1 MAAGPARSLGDWL
14 EFTVGV
20 GFPVYSTFKA
30 IEQHE
35 QQEQEQWLMYWGVYG
50 CFHVVEVFSD
60 KLLFWFPHYHL
71 AKLAFLI
78 WLQLPISNGAR
89 HCFMRFMRPFCLRH
103 QNRLDSI
110 VDGTRNEINKFVVAH
125 QQEIQFVHNAA
136 HKLITTVQQNIMGN
150 GSSDQPAPDSRPRRA
165 LDSAP
170 SDADT
175 FTDDEHEQ

>member
-1 MAAGPARSLGDWL
+1 MRQRLL
-14 EFTVGV
+14 EIE
-20 GFPVYSTFKA
+20 SA
-30 IEQHE
+30 IPDAWDHV
-35 QQEQEQWLMYWGVYG
+35 MRVYG
-50 CFHVVEVFSD
+50 CFHVVESFSD

-71 AKLAFLI
+71 AKLAFLV

-89 HCFMRFMRPFCLRH
+89 HCFMRFMRPFCLKH

-125 QQEIQFVHNAA
+125 QQEIQFVQNVA
-136 HKLITTVQQNIMGN
+136 HKLITTVQQNITG
-150 GSSDQPAPDSRPRRA
+150 GGLSDQPASDSRPQRS